1 MKKLMIAALSVLTV
15 LAFCMPAT
23 AVQVVGDAT
32 GNVVFGGEAAYD
44 MSNKV
49 FVDYTVD
56 DTTNGQRFGMSTV
69 HSGGNR
75 MFATSS
81 EASVLWYMTVE
92 KGNMTPVNIDE
103 TWTTGQFESDANWNS
118 L

>member
-1 MKKLMIAALSVLTV
+1 MKKLIIAALSVLTV

-23 AVQVVGDAT
+23 AAEVVGD
-32 GNVVFGGEAAYD
+32 GSSNVVFGGEAAYD

-49 FVDYTVD
+49 YVDYTVD
-56 DTTNGQRFGMSTV
+56 DTTNAQRFGISTV

-75 MFATSS
+75 MFATTS
-81 EASVLWYMTVE
+81 ETSVLWYMTVD
-92 KGNMTPVNIDE
+92 KGNSTPVNINE
-103 TWTTGQFESDANWNS
+103 SWSTGQFDSDTSWKS

>member
-23 AVQVVGDAT
+23 ATQVVGDGT
-32 GNVVFGGEAAYD
+32 GNVVFGGEATYD

-49 FVDYTVD
+49 FVDYIVD
-56 DTTNGQRFGMSTV
+56 DTTNGQKFSITTV

-75 MFATSS
+75 MFATTS
-81 EASVLWYMTVE
+81 ETSVLWYQTVS
-92 KGNMTPVNIDE
+92 KGNMTPVNIDQ
-103 TWTTGQFESDANWNS
+103 TWTTGQFDSDTNWNS

>member
-15 LAFCMPAT
+15 LALCFPAT
-23 AVQVVGDAT
+23 AGDLSDNF
-32 GNVVFGGEAAYD
+32 GNVVFGGDATYD

-49 FVDYTVD
+49 FVDYSND
-56 DTTNGQRFGMSTV
+56 IPTNAQFFGISTV

-75 MFATSS
+75 MFATTS
-81 EASVLWYMTVE
+81 ETSVLWYMTVD
-92 KGNMTPVNIDE
+92 KGNTTPENIDE
-103 TWTTGQFESDANWNS
+103 TWTTGQFDSNTDWKS